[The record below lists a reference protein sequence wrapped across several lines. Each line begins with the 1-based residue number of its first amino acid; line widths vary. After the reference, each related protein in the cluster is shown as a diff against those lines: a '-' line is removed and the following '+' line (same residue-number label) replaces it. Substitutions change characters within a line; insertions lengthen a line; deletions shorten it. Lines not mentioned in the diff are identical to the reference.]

1 MTGGEAAELDALC
14 AFLAGTG
21 RGLEAEALSASL
33 CRLSLTRERK
43 LLFARH
49 CVSSPFVAGVG
60 LAGGLWSDPAR
71 TAVLQRAGCDGFVDL
86 LGEGAFSDELRSL
99 PADGEKALAK
109 LCRRCLGSV

>member
-1 MTGGEAAELDALC
+1 
-14 AFLAGTG
+14 
-21 RGLEAEALSASL
+21 
-33 CRLSLTRERK
+33 
-43 LLFARH
+43 LFARH

>member
-1 MTGGEAAELDALC
+1 M
-14 AFLAGTG
+14 
-21 RGLEAEALSASL
+21 
-33 CRLSLTRERK
+33 
-43 LLFARH
+43 FARH
-49 CVSSPFVAGVG
+49 CVSAPFVAGVG

-99 PADGEKALAK
+99 PADGEKALAE